1 MLSFFL
7 PEITDRQWI
16 DPYFRFTNSRAC
28 EYNFVNLLIWR
39 EKYQQK
45 VTRIGET
52 LVVQIRGSLGHSY
65 FYPVGPGD
73 RRYAVEALAED
84 AAGHGEA
91 LRFICLCAEHAEEL
105 EGFFPGRFTFAQERD
120 SFDYLYAIEEL
131 SELVGKR
138 FQPKRNHI
146 NRFIVEHPDWH
157 AERITT
163 DTLCACMDMADA
175 WYQGHGDA
183 AQAESFADERAALF
197 IAAAHFT
204 EMALDGILI
213 RVGEQIVA
221 FAIGQQTTQDT
232 FNVFFEKAY
241 ADIQGAYAIVN
252 REFARHIRTQYAGI
266 SLINREDDMGLEGL
280 RKAKESYHP
289 VRMEEKYY
297 ALENPARG

>member
-1 MLSFFL
+1 MISFFL
-7 PEITDRQWI
+7 PEITDRQWV
-16 DPYFRFTNSRAC
+16 DPYFRFANSRAC

-45 VTRIGET
+45 VARIGET

-73 RRYAVEALAED
+73 RHHAVEALAKD

-105 EGFFPGRFTFAQERD
+105 DRLFPGRFDIAQERD
-120 SFDYLYAIEEL
+120 SFDYLYTIEDL
-131 SELVGKR
+131 SELAGKR
-138 FQPKRNHI
+138 YQAKRNHI
-146 NRFIVEHPDWH
+146 NRFIGEHPDWR
-157 AERITT
+157 AERITP
-163 DTLCACMDMADA
+163 DTLFACMDMADA
-175 WYQGHGDA
+175 WYHSHRDA
-183 AQAESFADERAALF
+183 AQAASFADEHAALL
-197 IAAAHFT
+197 IAATHYT

-213 RVGEQIVA
+213 RIGERIVA

-232 FNVFFEKAY
+232 FNVFFEKAC
-241 ADIQGAYAIVN
+241 ADVQGAYAIVN
-252 REFARHIRTQYAGI
+252 REFARQIRTHHTDV

-297 ALENPARG
+297 ALEKPTRG